1 MSIEKVGEIFPFIQS
16 FLIHLHSGCSAAVL
30 ALKYG
35 HIECANQITHRD
47 WDEFFV
53 VPRPLSIFETPPTTD
68 VSHTLSTTTNPTKLR
83 KKMKNNVPAI
93 LMEKNDIRP
102 SALSFGLLKI
112 IFNEADST
120 YSTRLAGLC
129 QEKKQ
134 SQRRRRV
141 RPKKQQENPTDPP
154 QLTHYCSTEALVNE
168 IQTSVLDQRSQVYF
182 GETDDPNQFA
192 RTSPRMQLLIQQ
204 HGTIDPKS
212 NSSLNYIEPAISVLY
227 ESPRAKSKL
236 QRPKTVVISRNQN
249 SVNAVGIPSRLS
261 SPKIPPR
268 RSLLLNR
275 PNSASVPPK
284 PHYSHITS
292 ETTTYS
298 QTLYNGRPLSAVLHS
313 QHPRHPPAQRTIDSS
328 CTIRE
333 AKGAA
338 SRYNNPEELFG
349 LKPEELFGRSDHQP
363 KIINSRKPFD
373 LSRTTNNRSNY
384 VWQDDVDK
392 LIDLYNVHHSSNYK
406 KPAVPPP
413 PPINPPVDQITD
425 LPQSGKNRATPLNKH
440 SSRIRSPT
448 SGKQSTF
455 STITIPR
462 RNSISQRP
470 TMKLTNA

>member
-1 MSIEKVGEIFPFIQS
+1 MFVFS
-16 FLIHLHSGCSAAVL
+16 FTIVHSGCSAAVL

-68 VSHTLSTTTNPTKLR
+68 VSHTLSTTVNSMKS
-83 KKMKNNVPAI
+83 KKKPKNNTSAI
-93 LMEKNDIRP
+93 STEKNDVRP
-102 SALSFGLLKI
+102 LALSFGLLKI

-129 QEKKQ
+129 REKKQ
-134 SQRRRRV
+134 SQRRRRI
-141 RPKKQQENPTDPP
+141 RPKKHSENVTNPP
-154 QLTHYCSTEALVNE
+154 QLSHYCSTEALVNE
-168 IQTSVLDQRSQVYF
+168 MQTSVLDQRSHVNF
-182 GETDDPNQFA
+182 EETDDQNQFA
-192 RTSPRMQLLIQQ
+192 RTSPRMQLLMQQ
-204 HGTIDPKS
+204 HGPIDPKS
-212 NSSLNYIEPAISVLY
+212 NSSLNYIEPAVSVLY
-227 ESPRAKSKL
+227 ESPRMKSKI
-236 QRPKTVVISRNQN
+236 QRPKTVVITRNQN

-261 SPKIPPR
+261 SPKLPPK
-268 RSLLLNR
+268 RSLLVNR
-275 PNSASVPPK
+275 PNSASVTPK

-292 ETTTYS
+292 EATTYS

-333 AKGAA
+333 AKGVA

-349 LKPEELFGRSDHQP
+349 LKPEELFGRTDDHQP
-363 KIINSRKPFD
+363 KMINSRT
-373 LSRTTNNRSNY
+373 LNHRSNY
-384 VWQDDVDK
+384 VWQNDVDK

-406 KPAVPPP
+406 KSAVPPP
-413 PPINPPVDQITD
+413 PPINPPVDQLTD
-425 LPQSGKNRATPLNKH
+425 LPQPGKARSTPLNKH
-440 SSRIRSPT
+440 GSNSSRIRSPT
-448 SGKQSTF
+448 SSKQSTF

-470 TMKLTNA
+470 TIKLTNA